1 MKLISADFKNF
12 RLLRDLRLEFSTN
25 PDRPLTVIRAENE
38 SGKTTLLVA
47 LQWCL
52 YGDDALPGRRATDF
66 RLHPIDW
73 NTDDGE
79 SVPISVTI
87 DFEVESQ
94 RHSPRHGLI
103 TSTNRYRIITST
115 TERIRGADWERGR
128 TEISLFE
135 LTERGGSLIPNPT
148 AIRSSIVPEN
158 LRNVFF
164 TDGDRALSFIEAT
177 TSSKRDR
184 VEKAIRSLLDL
195 DILDA
200 AIGHVSS
207 TARTVNSKAK
217 GIGADDQL
225 STTTTRLEEIDDA
238 IKRLE
243 PESADERANAAR
255 LEEKRNEYQKKI
267 EEALIRGN
275 RQELQRELNATNQG
289 LTKTRQQA
297 NSAKQQHMKLFERL
311 ELGRDLL
318 GPILRNAIVKL
329 DAGRKQGRFPKAA
342 VPVLEDRLRASDC
355 ICGETLSPEDSD
367 GLRRR
372 KHIEHLIEDSKTAE
386 EVQATLTSLYFGSTN
401 LNPDSVSADGLWTDW
416 YNRIADVRDDLKVQ
430 DRELG
435 TKLRELEAKIDGL
448 QDTDID
454 GLREVRRQMDDQSRR
469 AYNRHLRAE
478 TSLKS
483 LRRERGDRIREHHT
497 LLARQQS
504 GKRILAEARVVE
516 DIKGILTRT
525 YDRITR
531 DELLKVSNL
540 MNTYFLEMIGADPE
554 QGALI
559 RSAKINDRFDILVY
573 GPNERML
580 DPDRDLNGGSRRA
593 LTLAFILALTR
604 VSEVQ
609 APSVIDTP
617 LGMMSGYVKTSVL
630 RKAIEESS
638 QLVLFL
644 TRSEIAGCE
653 SILDGSIGE
662 IVTLTNPAHYP
673 LMLKNDPSINEMRLL
688 KCDCNHRQE
697 CITCERSMSVETS
710 DV

>member
-12 RLLRDLRLEFSTN
+12 RLLRDLRIEFSTN
-25 PDRPLTVIRAENE
+25 PEKPLTVIRAENE

-52 YGDDALPGRRATDF
+52 YGDDALPARRAADF

-73 NTDDGE
+73 NSDDGG
-79 SVPISVTI
+79 SVPISVAI

-94 RHSPRHGLI
+94 RHSRRHGLI
-103 TSTNRYRIITST
+103 TSTDRYRIVRST
-115 TERIRGADWERGR
+115 TEWVRGASWERGR
-128 TEISLFE
+128 TETSLFE
-135 LTERGGSLIPNPT
+135 LTERGGSPIANPT
-148 AIRSSIVPEN
+148 AILSSIVPEN

-164 TDGDRALSFIEAT
+164 TDGDRALTFIEAA
-177 TSSKRDR
+177 TSSRRER

-200 AIGHVSS
+200 AIGHVRS
-207 TARTVNSKAK
+207 TARRVNSKAK
-217 GIGADDQL
+217 GIGGGDEL
-225 STTTTRLEEIDDA
+225 SATTNRLEEIEDA
-238 IKRLE
+238 INRLE
-243 PESADERANAAR
+243 PESADERAKAAR
-255 LEEKRNEYQKKI
+255 LEDQRNEFQKKI
-267 EEALIRGN
+267 EDALIRGN
-275 RQELQRELNATNQG
+275 RQELQRELSATNKR
-289 LTKTRQQA
+289 LTKTRQQV
-297 NSAKQQHMKLFERL
+297 NSTKQQHMKLFEML

-318 GPILRNAIVKL
+318 APILRNAIIRL

-355 ICGETLSPEDSD
+355 ICGETLSPHDSD

-401 LNPDSVSADGLWTDW
+401 LNPSNVSTDGLWADR
-416 YNRIADVRDDLKVQ
+416 YNRIANVREDLEVQ
-430 DRELG
+430 EGELG

-454 GLREVRRQMDDQSRR
+454 GLRETSRQLDNQRSR
-469 AYNRHLRAE
+469 AHSRHLDAE
-478 TSLKS
+478 ASLKS
-483 LRRERGDRIREHHT
+483 LRRERVECNRRHRT

-516 DIKGILTRT
+516 DIRSILTRT

-531 DELLKVSNL
+531 EELLKVSNL

-559 RSAKINDRFDILVY
+559 RSAKVNDRFDIMVY
-573 GPNERML
+573 GPNDKML

-609 APSVIDTP
+609 APNVIDTP

-630 RKAIEESS
+630 QKAIEEST
-638 QLVLFL
+638 QLILFL

-653 SILDGSIGE
+653 SILDGAIGE

-673 LMLKNDPSINEMRLL
+673 LMLKNDPGVKEMRLL
-688 KCDCNHRQE
+688 KCDCDHRQE
-697 CITCERSMSVETS
+697 CVTCERSMSVQTA
-710 DV
+710 